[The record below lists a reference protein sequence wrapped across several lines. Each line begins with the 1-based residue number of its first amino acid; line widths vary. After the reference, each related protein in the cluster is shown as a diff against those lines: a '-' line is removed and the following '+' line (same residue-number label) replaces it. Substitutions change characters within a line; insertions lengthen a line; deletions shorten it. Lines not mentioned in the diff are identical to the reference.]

1 MPLRSFPPLS
11 FCLLLAAMLSL
22 CFVSPAWSLTQTE
35 FVTISGS
42 MGCGGTLSTSDFP
55 AFNPQL
61 GTLTKISVN
70 LFAWVDY
77 TGQGLPVDE
86 GAELVLEDQ
95 SFPSYYANLAFV
107 YLPVTNVIVGEI
119 FNAPNITDPKVL
131 SDYTGTGSRHFVVY
145 VAGCNL
151 SDHFTLTGTG
161 YVQYDYVDNF
171 PPPPPPVCYGC
182 ILRLIAGPVTPPP
195 GAPVELQV
203 RFVDINGKALM
214 QPVTLRVVPG
224 QLSSVDLNSTS
235 LHLSPGEH
243 AEVFPLISTV
253 TGQSLPAVQITTE
266 VFDSQTGFGVALTSS
281 GLSAPPPSLA
291 PQGLAGGQAMRL
303 IAIAHPPNPCIATLS
318 FADRKGEP
326 IGPSLS
332 VDLKAGESKALDLD
346 SAALNLPRGKR
357 IDVQP
362 RVTLQ
367 SPVGASPGEERTRH
381 EGAVGPACAAV
392 ADVFD
397 KTTGR
402 TSTYQNAQIQ
412 EVAATPNR
420 EKNRE
425 RRTDRKAQAPEAGAK
440 Q

>member
-11 FCLLLAAMLSL
+11 FCLLLTAMLSL
-22 CFVSPAWSLTQTE
+22 CFVSSAWSLTQTE

-42 MGCGGTLSTSDFP
+42 MGCGGSLNTSDFP

-61 GTLTKISVN
+61 GTLTKISVY
-70 LFAWVDY
+70 LFTSIDY
-77 TGQGLPVDE
+77 TGQGLPIDE

-131 SDYTGTGSRHFVVY
+131 SDYTVTGSRHFVVY
-145 VAGCNL
+145 DASCNG
-151 SDHFTLTGTG
+151 SDHFVLSGGG
-161 YVQYDYVDNF
+161 YVQYDYVAIP
-171 PPPPPPVCYGC
+171 PPPPPPVCYLC
-182 ILRLIAGPVTPPP
+182 IVRLIAGPVTPPP
-195 GAPVELQV
+195 GGPVEFQV
-203 RFVDINGKALM
+203 GFVDINGKALM

-224 QLSSVDLNSTS
+224 QLSSVDLNSS
-235 LHLSPGEH
+235 ALHLSPGEH
-243 AEVFPLISTV
+243 ADVFPVITTA
-253 TGQSLPAVQITTE
+253 TGEPPPAVQITTE

-281 GLSAPPPSLA
+281 GLPAPPPSLA

-303 IAIAHPPNPCIATLS
+303 IATAHPPIPCIATLS
-318 FADRKGEP
+318 FADGKGAP

-332 VDLKAGESKALDLD
+332 VDLKPGESKVLDLD
-346 SAALNLPRGKR
+346 STALNLPVGQR
-357 IDVQP
+357 IEVQP

-367 SPVGASPGEERTRH
+367 GPVNASPGEEGTRH
-381 EGAVGPACAAV
+381 ERAVGPACAAV

-412 EVAATPNR
+412 QVAATPNR
-420 EKNRE
+420 EKNKE
-425 RRTDRKAQAPEAGAK
+425 RKTDRKAQAPEAGAK
-440 Q
+440 R

>member
-1 MPLRSFPPLS
+1 
-11 FCLLLAAMLSL
+11 
-22 CFVSPAWSLTQTE
+22 
-35 FVTISGS
+35 
-42 MGCGGTLSTSDFP
+42 MGCGGIFNTSDFP

-61 GTLTKISVN
+61 GTLTKISVY
-70 LFAWVDY
+70 LFTSIDY

-95 SFPSYYANLAFV
+95 SFPGYYANLAFV

-145 VAGCNL
+145 DASCNG
-151 SDHFTLTGTG
+151 SGHFTLSGGG

-171 PPPPPPVCYGC
+171 PPPPPPVCYLC
-182 ILRLIAGPVTPPP
+182 IVRLIAGPVTPPP
-195 GAPVELQV
+195 GGPVELQV

-224 QLSSVDLNSTS
+224 QLSSVDLNSST

-243 AEVFPLISTV
+243 AEVFPVISTA
-253 TGQSLPAVQITTE
+253 TGELLPAVQITTE

-281 GLSAPPPSLA
+281 GLPAPPPSLA

-303 IAIAHPPNPCIATLS
+303 IATAHPPNPCIATLS
-318 FADRKGEP
+318 FADGKGAP

-332 VDLKAGESKALDLD
+332 VDLKPGESKVLDLD
-346 SAALNLPRGKR
+346 SAALNLPVGQR
-357 IDVQP
+357 IEVQP

-367 SPVGASPGEERTRH
+367 GPVSASPGEERTRH

-402 TSTYQNAQIQ
+402 TSTIK
-412 EVAATPNR
+412 TRKFNR
-420 EKNRE
+420 WQPLRTERKTGKG
-425 RRTDRKAQAPEAGAK
+425 RRTEKLKSRRPGQSSNPGLRNL
-440 Q
+440 